1 MIGGQL
7 SVTGIRTKT
16 QRQWVDLRF
25 QVAEVRAGILVLW
38 IEGGRLTAGS
48 RLFGFKFSTPMDYD
62 QLNSFLE
69 VAKLQSFSRAA
80 EKIYRTQP
88 AISAQVRLLEQE
100 CGEKLF
106 DRSGKRVSLTPAGE
120 ILRRYAQKIIEMH
133 KEALQAIA
141 ELNQTARGK
150 LQIGA
155 NEATCLYVLPKTFA
169 RFKHL
174 YPLVQI
180 SIYRNFS
187 HKILQKVQ
195 EGAVEL
201 GIVTL
206 PQTAN
211 NMEVIPVFRDEMQV
225 VVPVD
230 HPLARNKSVTV
241 EEVAQFPLILPKT
254 GHTRVV
260 LDRLL
265 RDFRDHLQVSMELAS
280 VETIKKFVGAGL
292 GISLV
297 SRAYAQPEVA
307 AGLLRLIPLE
317 GLKLHRELG
326 LIYRRDRYLSLP
338 AKVFIETVRESTKVP
353 GAASPK
359 ASPSQ

>member
-1 MIGGQL
+1 
-7 SVTGIRTKT
+7 
-16 QRQWVDLRF
+16 
-25 QVAEVRAGILVLW
+25 
-38 IEGGRLTAGS
+38 
-48 RLFGFKFSTPMDYD
+48 MDYD
-62 QLNSFLE
+62 QLASFLE

-106 DRSGKRVSLTPAGE
+106 DRSGKKVLLTPAGE
-120 ILRRYAQKIIEMH
+120 ILQRYAQRIIELN

-150 LQIGA
+150 LHIGA
-155 NEATCLYVLPKTFA
+155 NEATCLYVLPKTFF
-169 RFKHL
+169 RFREL

-195 EGAVEL
+195 EGAIEL

-206 PQTAN
+206 PQSAN
-211 NMEVIPVFRDEMQV
+211 NMEAIPVFRDEMQV
-225 VVPVD
+225 IVPAS
-230 HPLARNKSVTV
+230 HPLATNRSATM
-241 EEVAQFPLILPKT
+241 EEVANFPLILPKT

-265 RDFRDHLQVSMELAS
+265 RAHREHLQVSMELAS

-292 GISLV
+292 GISII
-297 SRAYAQPEVA
+297 SRAYAQAEVA
-307 AGLLRLIPLE
+307 AGLVKLIPIE
-317 GLKLHRELG
+317 GLKLYRELG

-338 AKVFIETVRESTKVP
+338 AKVFIETVRESTKKP
-353 GAASPK
+353 
-359 ASPSQ
+359 SPSSPPATKTRSEH

>member
-1 MIGGQL
+1 
-7 SVTGIRTKT
+7 
-16 QRQWVDLRF
+16 
-25 QVAEVRAGILVLW
+25 
-38 IEGGRLTAGS
+38 
-48 RLFGFKFSTPMDYD
+48 MDYD
-62 QLNSFLE
+62 QLASFLE

-106 DRSGKRVSLTPAGE
+106 DRSGKKVLLTPAGE
-120 ILRRYAQKIIEMH
+120 ILQRYAQRIIELN

-169 RFKHL
+169 RFREL

-195 EGAVEL
+195 EGAIEV

-206 PQTAN
+206 PQSAN

-225 VVPVD
+225 IVPAN
-230 HPLARNKSVTV
+230 HPLATNRSATV
-241 EEVAQFPLILPKT
+241 EEIANFPLILPKT

-265 RDFRDHLQVSMELAS
+265 RTYREHLQVSMELAS

-292 GISLV
+292 GISIV

-307 AGLLRLIPLE
+307 AGLVKLIPLE
-317 GLKLHRELG
+317 GLKLYRELG

-338 AKVFIETVRESTKVP
+338 AKVFIETVRESTKKP
-353 GAASPK
+353 NPSSPPTTK
-359 ASPSQ
+359 ARPER

>member
-1 MIGGQL
+1 
-7 SVTGIRTKT
+7 
-16 QRQWVDLRF
+16 
-25 QVAEVRAGILVLW
+25 
-38 IEGGRLTAGS
+38 
-48 RLFGFKFSTPMDYD
+48 MDYD
-62 QLNSFLE
+62 QLGSFLE

-80 EKIYRTQP
+80 EKLFRTQP

-106 DRSGKRVSLTPAGE
+106 DRSGKKVLLTPAGE
-120 ILRRYAQKIIEMH
+120 ILCRYAEKLLGLQ

-141 ELNQTARGK
+141 ELNQTPRGK
-150 LQIGA
+150 LYIGA

-195 EGAVEL
+195 EGAVDL

-206 PQTAN
+206 PLTAH
-211 NMEVIPVFRDEMQV
+211 NMEVLPVFRDEVQV
-225 VVPVD
+225 VVPKS
-230 HPLARNKSVTV
+230 HPLARNRRVTV
-241 EEVAQFPLILPKT
+241 AEIANHPLILPKT

-260 LDRLL
+260 MDRLL
-265 RDFRDHLQVSMELAS
+265 RDHRDHLQISMELAS

-292 GISLV
+292 GISLI
-297 SRAYAQPEVA
+297 SRTYAQPEVT
-307 AGLLRLIPLE
+307 AGVLKLIPLE
-317 GLKLHRELG
+317 GQKIYRELG
-326 LIYRRDRYLSLP
+326 LVYRRDRYLSLP
-338 AKVFIETVRESTKVP
+338 AKVFIEVVRESTKAP
-353 GAASPK
+353 DSG
-359 ASPSQ
+359 SPSTTNTIR

>member
-1 MIGGQL
+1 
-7 SVTGIRTKT
+7 
-16 QRQWVDLRF
+16 
-25 QVAEVRAGILVLW
+25 
-38 IEGGRLTAGS
+38 
-48 RLFGFKFSTPMDYD
+48 MDYD
-62 QLNSFLE
+62 QLASFLE

-106 DRSGKRVSLTPAGE
+106 DRSGKKVLLTPAGE
-120 ILRRYAQKIIEMH
+120 ILQRYAQRIIELN

-169 RFKHL
+169 RFREL

-195 EGAVEL
+195 EGAIEV

-206 PQTAN
+206 PQSAN

-225 VVPVD
+225 IVPAN
-230 HPLARNKSVTV
+230 HPLATNRSATV
-241 EEVAQFPLILPKT
+241 EEIANFPLILPKT

-265 RDFRDHLQVSMELAS
+265 RAYREHLQVSMELAS

-292 GISLV
+292 GISIV

-307 AGLLRLIPLE
+307 AGLVKLIPLE
-317 GLKLHRELG
+317 GLKLYRELG

-338 AKVFIETVRESTKVP
+338 AKVFIETVRESTKKSNP
-353 GAASPK
+353 SSPPTTK
-359 ASPSQ
+359 ARPER

>member
-1 MIGGQL
+1 
-7 SVTGIRTKT
+7 
-16 QRQWVDLRF
+16 
-25 QVAEVRAGILVLW
+25 
-38 IEGGRLTAGS
+38 
-48 RLFGFKFSTPMDYD
+48 MDYD
-62 QLNSFLE
+62 QLSSFLE

-100 CGEKLF
+100 CGERLF

-120 ILRRYAQKIIEMH
+120 ILQRYAQKIIEMH
-133 KEALQAIA
+133 KEALQAVA

-169 RFKHL
+169 RFKGL

-187 HKILQKVQ
+187 HKIVQKVQ

-211 NMEVIPVFRDEMQV
+211 NMEVISVFRDELQV
-225 VVPVD
+225 VTPAQ
-230 HPLARNKSVTV
+230 HPLAKSRSLTV
-241 EEVAQFPLILPKT
+241 EEIANYPLILPKT
-254 GHTRVV
+254 GHTRVL

-265 RDFRDHLQVSMELAS
+265 REYRDHVQPSMELAS
-280 VETIKKFVGAGL
+280 VEMIKKFVGAGL
-292 GISLV
+292 GISFI
-297 SRAYAQPEVA
+297 SRTYAQPEVA
-307 AGLLRLIPLE
+307 AGLLKLIPLE
-317 GLKLHRELG
+317 DHKIYRELG

-338 AKVFIETVRESTKVP
+338 AKVFIEVVRESTK
-353 GAASPK
+353 AANPVANSTAK
-359 ASPSQ
+359 AGSGTRGSGIGTRE

>member
-1 MIGGQL
+1 
-7 SVTGIRTKT
+7 
-16 QRQWVDLRF
+16 
-25 QVAEVRAGILVLW
+25 
-38 IEGGRLTAGS
+38 
-48 RLFGFKFSTPMDYD
+48 MDYD
-62 QLNSFLE
+62 QLASFLE

-106 DRSGKRVSLTPAGE
+106 DRSGKKVLLTPAGE
-120 ILRRYAQKIIEMH
+120 ILQRYAQRIIDLH

-150 LQIGA
+150 LHMGA

-169 RFKHL
+169 RFREL

-195 EGAVEL
+195 EGAIEL

-206 PQTAN
+206 PQSAN
-211 NMEVIPVFRDEMQV
+211 NMEVIPLFRDEIQV
-225 VVPVD
+225 IVPVN
-230 HPLARNKSVTV
+230 HPLARNRSTTV
-241 EEVAQFPLILPKT
+241 EEMTNFPLILPKT

-265 RDFRDHLQVSMELAS
+265 RDYREHLQVSMELAS

-292 GISLV
+292 GISV
-297 SRAYAQPEVA
+297 ISRTYAQSEVA
-307 AGLLRLIPLE
+307 AGLVKLIPLE
-317 GLKLHRELG
+317 GLKLYRELG

-338 AKVFIETVRESTKVP
+338 AKVFIETVRESTKT
-353 GAASPK
+353 ASPGSSSTTK
-359 ASPSQ
+359 TR